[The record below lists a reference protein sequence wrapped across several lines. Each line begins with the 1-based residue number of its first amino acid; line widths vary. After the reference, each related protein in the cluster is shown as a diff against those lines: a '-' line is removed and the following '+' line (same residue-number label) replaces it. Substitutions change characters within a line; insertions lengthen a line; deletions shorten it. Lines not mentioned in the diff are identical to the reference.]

1 MVVSKKPQLNT
12 SLTDRD
18 RWVLDVIAAA
28 RGVSAAALVREQV
41 EAFLRSEEDR
51 PAIRRLIRAAEDLR
65 AEDDEDRGSVTP
77 LRPRAANASTRR

>member
-12 SLTDRD
+12 SLNDRD

-41 EAFLRSEEDR
+41 EAFLRAEEDR

-65 AEDDEDRGSVTP
+65 AEDDEYTGTVTP
-77 LRPRAANASTRR
+77 LRPRTAQGTTRR